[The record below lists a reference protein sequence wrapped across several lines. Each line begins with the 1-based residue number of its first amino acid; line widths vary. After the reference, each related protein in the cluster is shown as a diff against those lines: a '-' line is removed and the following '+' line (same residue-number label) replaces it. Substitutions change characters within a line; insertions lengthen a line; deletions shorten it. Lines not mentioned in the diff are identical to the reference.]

1 MINVTG
7 ITEKGLSKAVNRRT
21 DNVMV
26 KRKKTKGQT
35 MVYKTLHRKLIIE
48 QQRPYKT
55 SGVIQNKSGIC
66 DSEKKKN
73 LGAKSSQCN
82 TNK

>member
-1 MINVTG
+1 
-7 ITEKGLSKAVNRRT
+7 
-21 DNVMV
+21 
-26 KRKKTKGQT
+26 

-66 DSEKKKN
+66 DSEKKKY